1 MRVPDEY
8 HVLKT
13 HRKMKILCHFILV
26 SSIVLA
32 NAEAELP
39 TTVVEELEAEH
50 RSAKPEPFLEKLAA
64 AIFGSNDKTGKRPVY
79 QQTAGS
85 IQRPVAVKPPRAPR
99 PPQPPRIPLKTRP
112 QPVYNG
118 PQASASN
125 NVQSFAPPQAGPG
138 KKLSLT
144 NFFCEIVLVV
154 LRHFLECIT
163 YWHCMPEDKLHI
175 LIVYS
180 EEMILKEN

>member
-144 NFFCEIVLVV
+144 NF
-154 LRHFLECIT
+154 LRNSFGSFASFFGMHYILALYAGGQIAYFDCI
-163 YWHCMPEDKLHI
+163 L
-175 LIVYS
+175 
-180 EEMILKEN
+180 